1 METAVIIKNQN
12 IRLQAMLSEDS
23 SDCGV
28 VVTHPHPLY
37 GGNMDNPVVTQAVS
51 AFVQKRFT
59 TLRLNFRG
67 TAGSTG
73 MFDNG
78 QGEQTD
84 VIAAL
89 AFLRDQGVTT
99 LFLAGYSFG
108 SRINASVV
116 AGGYDIADHIMIS
129 PPVGFMPFDDIT
141 SLPATGLIITGK
153 NDDIAPPDMIQAHL
167 NRWQITPRFDIIP
180 GCDHFYT
187 GCLDQLETRLLTY
200 LS

>member
-1 METAVIIKNQN
+1 METAVIIPNQG
-12 IRLQAMLSEDS
+12 IRLQAMLSEAS
-23 SDCGV
+23 SDRGV

-37 GGNMDNPVVTQAVS
+37 GGNMDNPVVIQTVS
-51 AFVQKRFT
+51 AFTRKRFT

-78 QGEQTD
+78 RGEQTD

-89 AFLRDQGVTT
+89 AFLRDRGVTS
-99 LFLAGYSFG
+99 LSLAGYSFG
-108 SRINASVV
+108 SRVNASVV

-129 PPVGFMPFDDIT
+129 PPVGFMSFDDI
-141 SLPATGLIITGK
+141 SAMPATGLIITGQ
-153 NDDIAPPDMIQAHL
+153 NDDIAPPDMIRVHL
-167 NRWQITPRFDIIP
+167 NRWQIAPRFDIIP

-187 GCLDQLETRLLTY
+187 GCLDLLETRLLSY